1 MKNILL
7 ILLLV
12 TTAVASTQSYYY
24 VISIEGEIYAGDQLL
39 APKDRLT
46 NEMELRFVGAESS
59 AYLMSPSKGYFVL
72 SAKEIYPPN
81 GKEFL
86 AAVKNAL
93 LPPSE
98 LKNTAIRALYA
109 ADQHIVLED
118 TYDMLSFFRG
128 RLLYLDT
135 LVFDLDPEFFPE
147 ETTRVEWIS
156 TNGSDT
162 LRRDLKIIERKC
174 LVHWPEE
181 LHSTTE
187 EWQHQVV
194 AHPWY
199 GADELSPYT
208 FQLVTP
214 TIDQVQAELQDLR
227 ELIEQDTSQDFLLEY
242 ALPYIRMRFG
252 KVHPESLRKYL

>member
-1 MKNILL
+1 MMKNIALL
-7 ILLLV
+7 LLLV
-12 TTAVASTQSYYY
+12 ATTVAFAQNYY

-72 SAKEIYPPN
+72 SAKEGYPPN

-86 AAVKNAL
+86 VAVKNAL

-135 LVFDLDPEFFPE
+135 LVFDLDPEYFPE
-147 ETTRVEWIS
+147 GTTRIEWIS
-156 TNGSDT
+156 TNGTDT
-162 LRRDLKIIERKC
+162 LRRDLPVVERKC
-174 LVHWPEE
+174 QLHWPEE
-181 LHSTTE
+181 FHSATDQ
-187 EWQHQVV
+187 WQHQVV

-199 GADELSPYT
+199 GEDELSPYT
-208 FQLVTP
+208 FQLLTP
-214 TIDQVQAELQDLR
+214 TAAQVQAEMQALR
-227 ELIEQDTSQDFLLEY
+227 ELVKQDTAQDFLLEY
-242 ALPYIRMRFG
+242 ALPYVRIRFG

>member
-1 MKNILL
+1 MKNLLLSLLL
-7 ILLLV
+7 IG
-12 TTAVASTQSYYY
+12 TTVAGAQSYY

-72 SAKEIYPPN
+72 SAKEAYPPN

-86 AAVKNAL
+86 VAVKNAL

-118 TYDMLSFFRG
+118 PYDMLSFFRG

-135 LVFDLDPEFFPE
+135 LVFDLDPEFFPAA
-147 ETTRVEWIS
+147 TTRIEWIS
-156 TNGSDT
+156 TNGQDT
-162 LRRDLKIIERKC
+162 LRRELSVVENKC
-174 LVHWPEE
+174 LLHWPKE
-181 LHSTTE
+181 LHSTTD
-187 EWQHQVV
+187 EWEHQIV

-199 GADELSPYT
+199 EADELTPYT

-214 TIDQVQAELQDLR
+214 TIGQLQAEIQALR
-227 ELIEQDTSQDFLLEY
+227 ELVEKDTSQDFLLEY
-242 ALPYIRMRFG
+242 ALPYVRMRFG
-252 KVHPESLRKYL
+252 KVHPEAIRQHL